1 MQSDFKY
8 DFLVFIGRFQPFHK
22 GHEKVIKDGLKNSKN
37 VIILC
42 GSSYQPRSLRNPW
55 MVAEREVMIRSCFD
69 DAENKRI
76 ITAPLMDVAYND
88 ELWIKNVQET
98 VKGLVSSYHAQL
110 HVEPKL
116 GLIGHSK
123 DHTSYYLSLFPQW
136 DSLEVENFKGI
147 SSTPIRE
154 DLFNNSY
161 DASSMAN
168 DLLPQNV
175 NSLLNNFLETD
186 DYINLKNE
194 YHFLKKYKEGW
205 DKAPY
210 PPIFVTA
217 DAVVVQSGHIL
228 LVERKAFPGK
238 GLYAL
243 PGGFVNQNEK
253 LEDACIRELKEETK
267 LKIPLPVLKGSIV
280 KSELF
285 DDPHRSAR
293 GRTITNAFHISL
305 TPDKALPKVKG
316 SDDAKH
322 AFWLPLHKLD
332 PSKMFEDHYFII
344 QKMLGTI

>member
-1 MQSDFKY
+1 MQNDFKY
-8 DFLVFIGRFQPFHK
+8 DFVVFIGRFQPFHM
-22 GHEKVIKDGLKNSKN
+22 GHEKVVRDGLKNSQN

-55 MVAEREVMIRSCFD
+55 AVPEREIMIRSCFSEG
-69 DAENKRI
+69 ENKRI
-76 ITAPLMDVAYND
+76 ITAPLMDISYND

-98 VKGLVSSYHAQL
+98 VRGLVSSYHSKL
-110 HVEPKL
+110 HVEPKI

-123 DHTSYYLSLFPQW
+123 DHSSYYLNLFPQW
-136 DSLEVENFKGI
+136 ESVEVENYKGI

-154 DLFNNSY
+154 YLFENS
-161 DASSMAN
+161 DESKKTIN
-168 DLLPQNV
+168 DSLHNNV
-175 NSLLNNFLETD
+175 NGLLSNFLQTQ
-186 DYINLKNE
+186 DYKNLQKE
-194 YHFLKKYKEGW
+194 HHFIKKYREGW
-205 DKAPY
+205 KNSPY
-210 PPIFVTA
+210 PPIFVTV

-238 GLYAL
+238 GLFAL
-243 PGGFVNQNEK
+243 PGGFVNENET
-253 LEDACIRELKEETK
+253 LSDACLRELKEETK
-267 LKIPLPVLKGSIV
+267 LKIPAPVLKGSIV

-285 DDPHRSAR
+285 DDPNRSER
-293 GRTITNAFHISL
+293 GRTITNAFYISL
-305 TPDKALPKVKG
+305 TPEKTLPKVKG